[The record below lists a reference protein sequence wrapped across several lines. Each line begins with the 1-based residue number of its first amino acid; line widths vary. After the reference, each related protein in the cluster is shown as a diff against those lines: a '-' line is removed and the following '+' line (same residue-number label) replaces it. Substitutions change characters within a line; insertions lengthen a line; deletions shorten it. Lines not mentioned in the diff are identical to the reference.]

1 MSLEDKLKE
10 IELITSKLENP
21 DLGMDEGIKLYEQG
35 VVLAKDCLT
44 ELNEV
49 KGKIS
54 IIKKELDVYKEE
66 PLD

>member
-1 MSLEDKLKE
+1 MSLEEKLKE

-35 VVLAKDCLT
+35 VVLAKDCLA